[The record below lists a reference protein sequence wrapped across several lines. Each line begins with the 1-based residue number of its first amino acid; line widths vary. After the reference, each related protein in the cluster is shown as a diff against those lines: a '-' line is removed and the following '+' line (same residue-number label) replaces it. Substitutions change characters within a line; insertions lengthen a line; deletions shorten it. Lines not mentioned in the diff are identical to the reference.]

1 MRQMRVL
8 LLKNKTAQL
17 DNYEVAFKSNGY
29 ETFFVPLIAH
39 THVPEE
45 LLGLINDKDYVES
58 LKNIV
63 VSSQRTVECLSES
76 VLPKL
81 NSATAE
87 MLLSKTVY
95 AVGAA
100 TEEFLAR
107 IGFKNVKGG
116 KNAGTGSILADLIT
130 QDLLEQGQEAAR
142 DSEILSLVGQI
153 RRDVIPNKLSS
164 KGFKVKEVVTYQTV
178 NLEDNL
184 ERFQKVVSP
193 HSWVVLFSPQGTEEI
208 LLELKKHPDT
218 KIKIASIGPTTEKYL
233 NENGI
238 QPQVVSPKPDSNSLL
253 NAIKL
258 SEEN

>member
-1 MRQMRVL
+1 MRVV

-17 DNYEVAFKSNGY
+17 DKYEVTFKSNGY

-45 LLGLINDKDYVES
+45 LLDLINDKDYVKR
-58 LKNIV
+58 LQNIV

-95 AVGAA
+95 AVGPA
-100 TEEFLAR
+100 TEEFLTR

-116 KNAGTGSILADLIT
+116 KNAGTGSILADLIV
-130 QDLLEQGQEAAR
+130 QDLLEQDQEAAR
-142 DSEILSLVGQI
+142 HPELLSLVGEI
-153 RRDVIPNKLSS
+153 RRDIIPKKLSS
-164 KGFKVKEVVTYQTV
+164 QGFRVKEVVTYQTV
-178 NLEDNL
+178 DLDDNL

-193 HSWVVLFSPQGTEEI
+193 HSWVVLFSPQGTEDI
-208 LLELKKHPDT
+208 LSDLKKHPDT
-218 KIKIASIGPTTEKYL
+218 KIKIASIGPTTEKFL
-233 NENGI
+233 NDKGI
-238 QPQVVSPKPDSNSLL
+238 QPQVVSPKPDSISLL

-258 SEEN
+258 SEEKH